1 MVMKTTIVMA
11 TYISYPLFVRY
22 FIYIMADLSN
32 SESPYLDDKS
42 EALLVKI
49 KPNFKPSV
57 VSHNTHPLHYT
68 SLSTSLAI
76 KIK

>member
-1 MVMKTTIVMA
+1 
-11 TYISYPLFVRY
+11 
-22 FIYIMADLSN
+22 MADLSN

-49 KPNFKPSV
+49 KPNFKSSV

>member
-1 MVMKTTIVMA
+1 
-11 TYISYPLFVRY
+11 
-22 FIYIMADLSN
+22 MADLSN

-57 VSHNTHPLHYT
+57 GVSHNTHPLHYT